1 MGTAASPEK
10 GPVCRGAKVWLGQAP
25 TTFCCPA
32 FSFYLDFVMVS
43 QSQLG
48 GSWACVLPPWPLDR
62 TKAVG
67 RGGMKPLLPQ
77 SERDPQAIHPAL
89 QDTSPFR
96 QHP

>member
-77 SERDPQAIHPAL
+77 SEWDPQAIHPAL